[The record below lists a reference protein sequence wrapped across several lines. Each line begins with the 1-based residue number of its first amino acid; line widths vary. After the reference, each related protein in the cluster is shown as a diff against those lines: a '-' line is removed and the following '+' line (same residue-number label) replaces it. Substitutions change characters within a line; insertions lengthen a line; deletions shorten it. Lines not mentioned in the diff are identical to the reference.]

1 MSLIRST
8 TQSLDRPGDQPVS
21 GRNLP
26 RPVQRQVGLAHGRG
40 VVAATRVN
48 AAAFVARTAMVQ
60 VALLSNEEEQLIQF
74 APLAESRMKAIGDTF
89 AFIATQELANLA
101 R

>member
-1 MSLIRST
+1 MSLIRSN

-26 RPVQRQVGLAHGRG
+26 HPVQRQVDLAHGRG

-74 APLAESRMKAIGDTF
+74 APLAEGRMKAIGDTF